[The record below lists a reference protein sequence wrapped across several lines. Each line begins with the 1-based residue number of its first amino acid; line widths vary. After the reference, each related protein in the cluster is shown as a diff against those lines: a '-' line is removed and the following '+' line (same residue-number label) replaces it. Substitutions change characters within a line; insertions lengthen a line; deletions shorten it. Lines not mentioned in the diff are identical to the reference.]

1 MLHRRAV
8 LAAGATAAV
17 LLGGSDAF
25 APSPLSLSHTPAC
38 SARASAPA
46 LRMGL
51 GDMFKNA
58 FDNNPNIPKA
68 AATGPGSPGFSVPKE
83 QPLRELKQRERV
95 SRSETTTTLELDAS
109 PVATPAAWQQAIDPT
124 SGNPYWSL
132 YISLSPYATFSIPHP
147 RACLYSASI

>member
-17 LLGGSDAF
+17 LLGVCDAF
-25 APSPLSLSHTPAC
+25 APSLLSLSNTPAC
-38 SARASAPA
+38 AARASAPA

-132 YISLSPYATFSIPHP
+132 YISLSLYATFST
-147 RACLYSASI
+147 